1 MIEIGLATVSL
12 GLGYLL
18 CGIVVIILCGV
29 IIVQM
34 EQLSSCYKEIRTLTK
49 ERNELK
55 WGSKNAD

>member
-1 MIEIGLATVSL
+1 MIEIGLTV
-12 GLGYLL
+12 GLAYVLT
-18 CGIVVIILCGV
+18 GIVIIILCGV
-29 IIVQM
+29 IGVQM

>member
-1 MIEIGLATVSL
+1 MIEIGLAVGL
-12 GLGYLL
+12 GLAYVLM
-18 CGIVVIILCGV
+18 GIVIIILCGV
-29 IIVQM
+29 IGVQM

>member
-1 MIEIGLATVSL
+1 MTEIGL
-12 GLGYLL
+12 GLVYVLY
-18 CGIVVIILCGV
+18 GIVIIILCGV
-29 IIVQM
+29 IGVQM

>member
-1 MIEIGLATVSL
+1 MTEIGSIVGL
-12 GLGYLL
+12 GLVYVLT
-18 CGIVVIILCGV
+18 GIVVIILCGV

-49 ERNELK
+49 ERDELK

>member
-1 MIEIGLATVSL
+1 MIEISL

-18 CGIVVIILCGV
+18 YGIVIIILCGV
-29 IIVQM
+29 IGVQM